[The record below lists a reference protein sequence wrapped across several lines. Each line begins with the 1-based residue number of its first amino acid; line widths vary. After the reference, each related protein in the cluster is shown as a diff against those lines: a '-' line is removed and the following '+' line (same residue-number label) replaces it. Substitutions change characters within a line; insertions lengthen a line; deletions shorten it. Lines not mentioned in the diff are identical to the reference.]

1 MIYLVQEDKHI
12 NKYEVS
18 FDKEKLN
25 EIKYA
30 LIENCSAIVHWKYED
45 TKEYVSFENSI
56 IKNYKSTPLG
66 KKECTD
72 QYGSKVVKDI
82 FLCEYDQYNVPVLV
96 DLIDQ
101 LLKGCDSALDSILSY
116 APYSWGPKIPIVKQ
130 LEKAKKE
137 YIEIFYSGDKE
148 QLMNALLKVGR
159 LESELE
165 LNKNQKSQKPYYK
178 ELLNSISFEFIDS
191 IEKEVV
197 ERTDDFFG
205 TTLMEQT
212 KAELPKTF
220 MMKYD

>member
-1 MIYLVQEDKHI
+1 MIYLVREGDFI

-25 EIKYA
+25 EIKCA
-30 LIENCSAIVHWKYED
+30 LIDNCSAIVHWKYED

-56 IKNYKSTPLG
+56 IKNYKSTLLG

-101 LLKGCDSALDSILSY
+101 LLKGWDGALDSILSY
-116 APYSWGPKIPIVKQ
+116 LPYNWDPKTPIVKQ
-130 LEKAKKE
+130 LEQAKKE
-137 YIEIFYSGDKE
+137 YMEIFQSGDKE
-148 QLMNALLKVGR
+148 QLIETLLKVGR

-178 ELLNSISFEFIDS
+178 ELLKSISFKFVDS
-191 IEKEVV
+191 IEKYTVDRV
-197 ERTDDFFG
+197 DDFFN
-205 TTLMEQT
+205 T
-212 KAELPKTF
+212 KLSKKVREKAPKVF
-220 MMKYD
+220 MMKND